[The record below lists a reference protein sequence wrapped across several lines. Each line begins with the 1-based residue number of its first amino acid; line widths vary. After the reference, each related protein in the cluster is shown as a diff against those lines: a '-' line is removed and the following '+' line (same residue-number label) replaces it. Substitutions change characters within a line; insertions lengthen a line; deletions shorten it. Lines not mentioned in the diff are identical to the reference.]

1 MIFFL
6 TVNSNNDFVDNHDH
20 ILLLK
25 EKKKS
30 LNSTLFIIVQLN

>member
-25 EKKKS
+25 EK
-30 LNSTLFIIVQLN
+30 NNR